1 MHPLSAGWPR
11 PRGRRRATLARG
23 HSQIHCFKRL
33 PAGSPQSPM
42 AGTQSLGAGHVRRRE
57 GGSASAAA
65 DERRGTTEKGAAAPD
80 GRLTSESVSKFLIQV
95 LGVTLTRHPL
105 NCRHDGALRYSS
117 LCCLMHADIFVVV
130 KLLACCIRT
139 GSRAIELNQ
148 IGDCLRCERQRALV

>member
-1 MHPLSAGWPR
+1 M
-11 PRGRRRATLARG
+11 
-23 HSQIHCFKRL
+23 
-33 PAGSPQSPM
+33 
-42 AGTQSLGAGHVRRRE
+42 RRRE
-57 GGSASAAA
+57 GGGASAAT
-65 DERRGTTEKGAAAPD
+65 DERRGTTEKGAVAPD